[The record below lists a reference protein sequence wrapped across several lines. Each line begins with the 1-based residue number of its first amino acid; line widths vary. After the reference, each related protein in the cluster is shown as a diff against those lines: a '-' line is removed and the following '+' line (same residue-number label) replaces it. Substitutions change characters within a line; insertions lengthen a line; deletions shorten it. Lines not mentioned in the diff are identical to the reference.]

1 MLSNFGFDKYQVKS
15 RQSINRWVQ
24 LSFVASCLT
33 QLVFNTA
40 LAMGCSI
47 TIEQV
52 CQGLGID
59 WYQPRKL
66 TRGLM
71 VEYLCALIEGR
82 AFSATTPQDTYSPD
96 IQQTL
101 DKAA

>member
-1 MLSNFGFDKYQVKS
+1 MLSSTSDLTSIRSNPVKA
-15 RQSINRWVQ
+15 SIEQ
-24 LSFVASCLT
+24 LSFVASCP
-33 QLVFNTA
+33 QLVNTA